1 MADAPLWVARAALVA
16 VGLGLWF
23 WTQRLIGARPFPSR
37 GIGDAVHDWTEPW
50 NRWLNAHPRGAN
62 ALLIASSAVIDLL
75 AFFLLGAAISGPTF
89 RPFVGLLLLDALRQ
103 LCQGLCAFAPPEGM
117 IWRSPGVPSLL
128 VTYGTAT
135 DLFFSGHTAIAVYG
149 ALELMRLGGPW
160 LVLLGVA
167 IALFEAGAGG
177 GGGAPHT
184 PGGVA
189 PGGPPPGGGPPPPG
203 GGAGGG
209 PGAPGAGVGGP
220 WRPAPKRFRG

>member
-1 MADAPLWVARAALVA
+1 MADAALWVARAALVA
-16 VGLGLWF
+16 GGLGLWF

-75 AFFLLGAAISGPTF
+75 GFFLLGAAIFGPTF
-89 RPFVGLLLLDALRQ
+89 RPFVGLLLLYALRQ

-167 IALFEAGAGG
+167 IVLFEAGGG
-177 GGGAPHT
+177 VVVGAPHT

-189 PGGPPPGGGPPPPG
+189 PLVPPR
-203 GGAGGG
+203 GGAPPAPGVRAARG
-209 PGAPGAGVGGP
+209 PGAAGPGAAALE
-220 WRPAPKRFRG
+220 RPPPI

>member
-1 MADAPLWVARAALVA
+1 MADAALWVARAALVA
-16 VGLGLWF
+16 GGLGLWF

-62 ALLIASSAVIDLL
+62 ALLIASSAVIGLL
-75 AFFLLGAAISGPTF
+75 GFFLLGAAIFGPTF
-89 RPFVGLLLLDALRQ
+89 RPFVGLLLLYALRQ

-149 ALELMRLGGPW
+149 SVELARLGGAG
-160 LVLLGVA
+160 LLCLGIAIAAIEATTVIVLRAHYTMDVFTAVIVALWVAGVA
-167 IALFEAGAGG
+167 DV
-177 GGGAPHT
+177 
-184 PGGVA
+184 VA
-189 PGGPPPGGGPPPPG
+189 P
-203 GGAGGG
+203 AFDRVLFDL
-209 PGAPGAGVGGP
+209 VG
-220 WRPAPKRFRG
+220 R

>member
-75 AFFLLGAAISGPTF
+75 GFFLLGAAIFGPTF
-89 RPFVGLLLLDALRQ
+89 RPFVGLLLLYALRQ

-128 VTYGTAT
+128 VKYGTAT

-160 LVLLGVA
+160 LVLLSVA
-167 IALFEAGAGG
+167 IALFEAGAGLG
-177 GGGAPHT
+177 VRAHHT
-184 PGGVA
+184 PGGFAALVTPPWGGRA
-189 PGGPPPGGGPPPPG
+189 PQGLR
-203 GGAGGG
+203 AGLGRG
-209 PGAPGAGVGGP
+209 RPAPGARGSDT
-220 WRPAPKRFRG
+220 AP

>member
-75 AFFLLGAAISGPTF
+75 GFFLLGAAIFGPTF
-89 RPFVGLLLLDALRQ
+89 RPFVGLLLLYALRQ

-135 DLFFSGHTAIAVYG
+135 DLFFSGHTAIAVFG
-149 ALELMRLGGPW
+149 GIELVQMGGPM
-160 LVLLGVA
+160 LTALGVA
-167 IALFEAGAGG
+167 IAVIEAATVLVLR
-177 GGGAPHT
+177 AHYT
-184 PGGVA
+184 MDVFTAIVAALWAASAAAALA
-189 PGGPPPGGGPPPPG
+189 PGVDRALAALV
-203 GGAGGG
+203 GA
-209 PGAPGAGVGGP
+209 
-220 WRPAPKRFRG
+220 